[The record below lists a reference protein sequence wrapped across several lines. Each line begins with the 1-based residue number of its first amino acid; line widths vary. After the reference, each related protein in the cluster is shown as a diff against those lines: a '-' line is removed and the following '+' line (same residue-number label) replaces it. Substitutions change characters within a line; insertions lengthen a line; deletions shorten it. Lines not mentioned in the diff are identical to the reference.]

1 MKDYDLG
8 CGMSKRYKVWSDSDS
23 AIDIDIQEFDDLDEA
38 CEFASDFVH
47 KYDGSNAKRV
57 ILNIDD
63 NETEETIDVY
73 EYINKCNFNALL

>member
-38 CEFASDFVH
+38 CEFASDFAISMTAATPR
-47 KYDGSNAKRV
+47 G
-57 ILNIDD
+57 
-63 NETEETIDVY
+63 
-73 EYINKCNFNALL
+73 